1 MALLEKIGFRDC
13 DEDDSISTKKE
24 EKRTDEALPDL
35 GVGAKEYYLVGN
47 ITDNIREQ
55 VEGITEVHVV
65 IQRLSVNLKRI
76 LKKLPISDGNILSA
90 LRSGDLFYRTREEMF
105 EQIERGKSGIGITG
119 GGDCAGI
126 ADCLSTMA
134 EDLDRDMVMLGVR
147 NAGKGLSVDPSEFED
162 QLVILDRCLADDF
175 KGQASTPLG
184 SSRVDPLNSAP
195 ENFEANLDGFK
206 FFYGT
211 GGNDHLGLLERIS
224 KRFPDMAVVGTFK
237 SIDGDGCVD
246 GKPAQMLG
254 FVTAAEDYQKSIWS
268 VAQSAASHEQVSVIE
283 VFGRDSGKLA
293 FEAGRRDPH
302 NFELL
307 KGDEQRKIIDL
318 KDTVVILVP
327 EQPVSLRKVAEKVA
341 EIKDEEGSAVVV
353 VAEGFLPPELKG
365 EMSRLSKNNVFRAQW
380 FSGNLQVEAMPYL
393 IKHEGKDGPKK
404 DLAEILKNK
413 RLASEFAEILWE
425 SKRDAYGNG
434 VKLSGIR
441 YFIMQAI
448 KEFTEIKKVNEV
460 SQNYEARGASPSSRD
475 IVMGRKIGRK
485 MAEVVNSGEKGG
497 SAVVYFEGMNAFTQ
511 EPVVVPL
518 DNVTDENNLNHPDL
532 YNDKVLRNGGVL
544 MADK

>member
-1 MALLEKIGFRDC
+1 MILQENIGLEQSSEENTSSTQE
-13 DEDDSISTKKE
+13 ED
-24 EKRTDEALPDL
+24 LPEL
-35 GVGAKEYYLVGN
+35 GVGAKEYYLVGR
-47 ITDNIREQ
+47 ISDDTRAQ
-55 VEGITEVHVV
+55 VEGITEVHAV
-65 IQRLSVNLKRI
+65 IQRLSVNLKRV
-76 LKKLPISDGNILSA
+76 LRKLPFADEHIFHA
-90 LRSGDLFYRTREEMF
+90 LEKKSLIYRTREDMF
-105 EQIERGKSGIGITG
+105 EQIERARAGIGITG

-126 ADCLSTMA
+126 ADCLSTMI

-147 NAGKGLSVDPSEFED
+147 NAGKGLSVDPSDFED

-175 KGQASTPLG
+175 KGQASTPFG

-195 ENFEANLDGFK
+195 ENFAANLDGFK

-224 KRFPDMAVVGTFK
+224 NQFPDMTVVGTFK

-254 FVTAAEDYQKSIWS
+254 FVTAAKDYQKSIWS
-268 VAQSAASHEQVSVIE
+268 VAQSAAAHEQVSVIE

-293 FEAGRRDPH
+293 FEAERRDPH

-307 KGDEQRKIIDL
+307 NNDEQRKILDL
-318 KDTVVILVP
+318 RDTVVILVP
-327 EQPVSLRKVAEKVA
+327 EQAVSLRKVAEKVE

-353 VAEGFLPPELKG
+353 VAEGFLPPELKE
-365 EMSRLSKNNVFRAQW
+365 EMSRLSKNNTFRAQW

-425 SKRDAYGNG
+425 SKRDAFGNG
-434 VKLSGIR
+434 IKLSGIR
-441 YFIMQAI
+441 HFIIQAI
-448 KEFTEIKKVNEV
+448 KEFTEIEKVNEV
-460 SQNYEARGASPSSRD
+460 LQNYEARGASPSLRD
-475 IVMGRKIGRK
+475 IVMGRKIGKK

-497 SAVVYFEGMNAFTQ
+497 HAVLYFEEMNAFT
-511 EPVVVPL
+511 EDPVVVPL
-518 DNVTDENNLNHPDL
+518 DNVTDENNLNHSDVYSDEIL
-532 YNDKVLRNGGVL
+532 SDGGVL